1 MRRVEVLLEEDSRVI
16 TISCSDPSFSQFSCW
31 SSEKTIMSLSLPC
44 RYSFFSGSTPVRFSR
59 TNLCFAVAAVRTSPR
74 DTKLSPQPILIRHV
88 TSPGSKLE
96 IVRDCRAHASSIGSF
111 EDSSSSTDADSD
123 GFDLGSFISFAEVLC
138 IISSAV
144 ISVVLAVNYAV
155 VGEIGKKVL
164 SLGFV
169 GLVGSVASGSW
180 LRRRQW
186 MRICKGTRE
195 GEGTNL
201 IRRLEKLEEDLK
213 SSTTI
218 VRVLSR
224 HLEKL
229 GIRFRVT
236 RKALKEPI
244 SETAALAQKNSEAT
258 RVLAAQ
264 QEILE
269 KELGE
274 MQKVLLAMQDQQR
287 KQLELILT
295 IAKNGKLFE
304 SSGNKQAPN
313 EQKVNKA
320 VEPSTSKQIL
330 FQ

>member
-1 MRRVEVLLEEDSRVI
+1 
-16 TISCSDPSFSQFSCW
+16 
-31 SSEKTIMSLSLPC
+31 MSLSLPS
-44 RYSFFSGSTPVRFSR
+44 RYALFSGSTPVRISKS
-59 TNLCFAVAAVRTSPR
+59 NLCFAVSAVQISRRNSIS
-74 DTKLSPQPILIRHV
+74 LPQPILLRHV
-88 TSPGSKLE
+88 ISTRSNLE
-96 IVRDCRAHASSIGSF
+96 IDRDCRAHASSIGSY
-111 EDSSSSTDADSD
+111 EDSSSADANSD
-123 GFDLGSFISFAEVLC
+123 GFDLGSFVSFAEALC
-138 IISSAV
+138 ILSSAV
-144 ISVVLAVNYAV
+144 ISVVLAVNYVV

-169 GLVGSVASGSW
+169 GLVGSVATGSW

-186 MRICKGTRE
+186 MRICKGARE
-195 GEGTNL
+195 SEGTNL

-274 MQKVLLAMQDQQR
+274 IQKVLLAMQDQQR

-295 IAKNGKLFE
+295 IAKSSKLFE
-304 SSGNKQAPN
+304 SSSSKQAPN
-313 EQKVNKA
+313 EQKANKA
-320 VEPSTSKQIL
+320 AEEPSTPKQVL
-330 FQ
+330 VQ

>member
-1 MRRVEVLLEEDSRVI
+1 
-16 TISCSDPSFSQFSCW
+16 
-31 SSEKTIMSLSLPC
+31 MSLSLPS
-44 RYSFFSGSTPVRFSR
+44 RYAFSSGTSSTPVRISR
-59 TNLCFAVAAVRTSPR
+59 RSNLCFAVSAVRPSRR
-74 DTKLSPQPILIRHV
+74 DSRSFPQPILLRHV
-88 TSPGSKLE
+88 TSTRSNIE
-96 IVRDCRAHASSIGSF
+96 IVRDCRANASSI
-111 EDSSSSTDADSD
+111 SSSSIDDLEDANSD
-123 GFDLGSFISFAEVLC
+123 GFDLSSFISFAEALC
-138 IISSAV
+138 IISSAA
-144 ISVVLAVNYAV
+144 ISVVIAVNYVV

-186 MRICKGTRE
+186 MRICKGTRG

-213 SSTTI
+213 TSTTI
-218 VRVLSR
+218 VRVLSS

-264 QEILE
+264 QETLE

-274 MQKVLLAMQDQQR
+274 IQKVLLAMQDQQR

-295 IAKNGKLFE
+295 IAKNAKLFE
-304 SSGNKQAPN
+304 SSGNKQQPN
-313 EQKVNKA
+313 EQKKVNKA
-320 VEPSTSKQIL
+320 EEASTSKQIL

>member
-1 MRRVEVLLEEDSRVI
+1 
-16 TISCSDPSFSQFSCW
+16 
-31 SSEKTIMSLSLPC
+31 MSLSLPS
-44 RYSFFSGSTPVRFSR
+44 RYALFSGSTPVRISR
-59 TNLCFAVAAVRTSPR
+59 SNLCFAVSAVQ
-74 DTKLSPQPILIRHV
+74 LSRRNSLSFPQPILLRHV
-88 TSPGSKLE
+88 ISTRSNFE
-96 IVRDCRAHASSIGSF
+96 IDRDCRAHASSTGSY
-111 EDSSSSTDADSD
+111 EDSSSTDLEDANSD
-123 GFDLGSFISFAEVLC
+123 GFDLGSFVSFAEALC
-138 IISSAV
+138 ILSSAV
-144 ISVVLAVNYAV
+144 ISVVLAVNYVV

-169 GLVGSVASGSW
+169 GLVGSVATGSW

-186 MRICKGTRE
+186 MRICKGARE
-195 GEGTNL
+195 SEGTNL

-274 MQKVLLAMQDQQR
+274 IQKVLLAMQEQQR

-295 IAKNGKLFE
+295 IAKSSKLFE
-304 SSGNKQAPN
+304 SSSSKQAPN
-313 EQKVNKA
+313 EQKANKA
-320 VEPSTSKQIL
+320 AEEPSTPKQVL
-330 FQ
+330 VQ

>member
-1 MRRVEVLLEEDSRVI
+1 
-16 TISCSDPSFSQFSCW
+16 
-31 SSEKTIMSLSLPC
+31 
-44 RYSFFSGSTPVRFSR
+44 
-59 TNLCFAVAAVRTSPR
+59 
-74 DTKLSPQPILIRHV
+74 
-88 TSPGSKLE
+88 
-96 IVRDCRAHASSIGSF
+96 
-111 EDSSSSTDADSD
+111 
-123 GFDLGSFISFAEVLC
+123 
-138 IISSAV
+138 
-144 ISVVLAVNYAV
+144 
-155 VGEIGKKVL
+155 
-164 SLGFV
+164 
-169 GLVGSVASGSW
+169 
-180 LRRRQW
+180 
-186 MRICKGTRE
+186 MRICK

-213 SSTTI
+213 TSTTI

-274 MQKVLLAMQDQQR
+274 IQKVLLAMQDQQR

-304 SSGNKQAPN
+304 NTSSKQAS
-313 EQKVNKA
+313 A
-320 VEPSTSKQIL
+320 
-330 FQ
+330 

>member
-1 MRRVEVLLEEDSRVI
+1 
-16 TISCSDPSFSQFSCW
+16 
-31 SSEKTIMSLSLPC
+31 MSLSFPC
-44 RYSFFSGSTPVRFSR
+44 RYAFLPVSYPVRISR
-59 TNLCFAVAAVRTSPR
+59 SNNPCFAVRSTSHR
-74 DTKLSPQPILIRHV
+74 DTKQFPQPILIRHV
-88 TSPGSKLE
+88 TTPRSNLE
-96 IVRDCRAHASSIGSF
+96 TVRYCRAHASSTGSY
-111 EDSSSSTDADSD
+111 EDSSSSTDQEGANSD
-123 GFDLGSFISFAEVLC
+123 GFDVSSFVSVAEVLC
-138 IISSAV
+138 IVSSAV
-144 ISVVLAVNYAV
+144 ISVVLAVNYLV
-155 VGEIGKKVL
+155 VGEIGRKVL

-169 GLVGSVASGSW
+169 GLFGSVASGSW

-186 MRICKGTRE
+186 MRICRGTSD

-201 IRRLEKLEEDLK
+201 IRRLEKLEDDLK
-213 SSTTI
+213 TSTT
-218 VRVLSR
+218 VGRVLSR

-274 MQKVLLAMQDQQR
+274 IQKVLLAMQDQQR

-295 IAKNGKLFE
+295 SAKNGKMFE
-304 SSGNKQAPN
+304 SSKQA
-313 EQKVNKA
+313 
-320 VEPSTSKQIL
+320 SD
-330 FQ
+330 

>member
-1 MRRVEVLLEEDSRVI
+1 
-16 TISCSDPSFSQFSCW
+16 
-31 SSEKTIMSLSLPC
+31 MSLSLPS
-44 RYSFFSGSTPVRFSR
+44 RYALFSGSTPVRISR
-59 TNLCFAVAAVRTSPR
+59 SNICFAVSAVQ
-74 DTKLSPQPILIRHV
+74 LSRRNSISFAKPILLRHV
-88 TSPGSKLE
+88 ISTESNFE
-96 IVRDCRAHASSIGSF
+96 INRDCRARASSIGSY
-111 EDSSSSTDADSD
+111 EESSSSTDLEDANSD
-123 GFDLGSFISFAEVLC
+123 GFDLGSFVSFAEALC

-144 ISVVLAVNYAV
+144 ISVVLAVNYVV

-169 GLVGSVASGSW
+169 GLVGSVATGSW

-186 MRICKGTRE
+186 KRICKGARKS
-195 GEGTNL
+195 EGTNL
-201 IRRLEKLEEDLK
+201 ICRLEKLEEDLK

-274 MQKVLLAMQDQQR
+274 IQKVLLAMQEQQR

-295 IAKNGKLFE
+295 IAKSSKLFE
-304 SSGNKQAPN
+304 SSSSKQAPN
-313 EQKVNKA
+313 EQKANKA
-320 VEPSTSKQIL
+320 AEEPSTPKQVL
-330 FQ
+330 VQ

>member
-1 MRRVEVLLEEDSRVI
+1 
-16 TISCSDPSFSQFSCW
+16 
-31 SSEKTIMSLSLPC
+31 MSLSLPT
-44 RYSFFSGSTPVRFSR
+44 RYAFFAGSTPVRICRSSS
-59 TNLCFAVAAVRTSPR
+59 NLCFSVASVRTPHRNTKLFPQPTLLRHVITSPR
-74 DTKLSPQPILIRHV
+74 SNI
-88 TSPGSKLE
+88 E
-96 IVRDCRAHASSIGSF
+96 IVRDCRAHASSSLGSYE
-111 EDSSSSTDADSD
+111 EDANSD
-123 GFDLGSFISFAEVLC
+123 GGFDFNSFVSFAEAVC
-138 IISSAV
+138 ILSSAV

-155 VGEIGKKVL
+155 VREIGKKVL

-169 GLVGSVASGSW
+169 GLLCSVASGSW

-213 SSTTI
+213 TSTNI

-236 RKALKEPI
+236 RKALKEPV

-258 RVLAAQ
+258 RVIAAQ

-269 KELGE
+269 RELGE
-274 MQKVLLAMQDQQR
+274 IQKVLLAMQDQQR

-304 SSGNKQAPN
+304 SSTSSRKAPN
-313 EQKVNKA
+313 EEKDKTA
-320 VEPSTSKQIL
+320 EEPSTSKKIL
-330 FQ
+330 YQ

>member
-1 MRRVEVLLEEDSRVI
+1 
-16 TISCSDPSFSQFSCW
+16 
-31 SSEKTIMSLSLPC
+31 MSLSLPC
-44 RYSFFSGSTPVRFSR
+44 RYAFSPGSNPVRISR
-59 TNLCFAVAAVRTSPR
+59 SNNLCFAVRTSHR
-74 DTKLSPQPILIRHV
+74 NTKLFPQPIYLRHV
-88 TSPGSKLE
+88 TNSE
-96 IVRDCRAHASSIGSF
+96 TVRVCRAHASSLGSY
-111 EDSSSSTDADSD
+111 EDSNSSSSDQE
-123 GFDLGSFISFAEVLC
+123 GFDLNSFVSVAEVLC
-138 IISSAV
+138 IVSSAV

-155 VGEIGKKVL
+155 VGEIGRKVL

-169 GLVGSVASGSW
+169 GLLGSVVSGSW
-180 LRRRQW
+180 LRRQQW

-195 GEGTNL
+195 GENPNL

-213 SSTTI
+213 TSTNI

-264 QEILE
+264 QETLE

-274 MQKVLLAMQDQQR
+274 IQKVLLAMQDQQR

-295 IAKNGKLFE
+295 IAKKGKLFE
-304 SSGNKQAPN
+304 STSSKQAS
-313 EQKVNKA
+313 E
-320 VEPSTSKQIL
+320 
-330 FQ
+330 

>member
-1 MRRVEVLLEEDSRVI
+1 
-16 TISCSDPSFSQFSCW
+16 
-31 SSEKTIMSLSLPC
+31 MSISLPC
-44 RYSFFSGSTPVRFSR
+44 RYAFFFGATPVRISS
-59 TNLCFAVAAVRTSPR
+59 LCFAVRTTSHR
-74 DTKLSPQPILIRHV
+74 NTKLFPEPILLRHV
-88 TSPGSKLE
+88 TSPRWSNLE
-96 IVRDCRAHASSIGSF
+96 TARDCRAHASSIGSY
-111 EDSSSSTDADSD
+111 EDSSSSSTDDQEAANSN
-123 GFDLGSFISFAEVLC
+123 GFDLNSLVSFAEVLC
-138 IISSAV
+138 IVSSAV
-144 ISVVLAVNYAV
+144 ISVVLAANYVA
-155 VGEIGKKVL
+155 VGEIGRKVL

-169 GLVGSVASGSW
+169 GLLGSVASGSW

-186 MRICKGTRE
+186 MRICRGTRDY

-201 IRRLEKLEEDLK
+201 IRRLEKLEDDLK
-213 SSTTI
+213 TSTTI

-229 GIRFRVT
+229 GIRFRIT

-274 MQKVLLAMQDQQR
+274 IQKVLLAMQDQQR

-304 SSGNKQAPN
+304 S
-313 EQKVNKA
+313 
-320 VEPSTSKQIL
+320 TSSKPASD
-330 FQ
+330 

>member
-1 MRRVEVLLEEDSRVI
+1 
-16 TISCSDPSFSQFSCW
+16 
-31 SSEKTIMSLSLPC
+31 MSLSLPS
-44 RYSFFSGSTPVRFSR
+44 RYAFFSSGSTTPVRISR
-59 TNLCFAVAAVRTSPR
+59 TNNLCFAVSAVRTSESFS
-74 DTKLSPQPILIRHV
+74 KPILFRHV
-88 TSPGSKLE
+88 ITPQSNLK
-96 IVRDCRAHASSIGSF
+96 IVRDCRAHASSIGSY
-111 EDSSSSTDADSD
+111 EDSTDLEDANSD
-123 GFDLGSFISFAEVLC
+123 GFDLGSFISFAEVVC
-138 IISSAV
+138 IVSSAV
-144 ISVVLAVNYAV
+144 ISVILAVNYAV

-169 GLVGSVASGSW
+169 GLVGSVATGSW

-186 MRICKGTRE
+186 NRICKGTRN

-201 IRRLEKLEEDLK
+201 VRRLEKLEEDLK
-213 SSTTI
+213 TSTTI

-274 MQKVLLAMQDQQR
+274 IQKVLLAMQDQQR
-287 KQLELILT
+287 KQLDLILT
-295 IAKNGKLFE
+295 IAKNSKLFE
-304 SSGNKQAPN
+304 SSSSSKQAPN
-313 EQKVNKA
+313 EQKVDKA
-320 VEPSTSKQIL
+320 EEPSTSKQIL

>member
-1 MRRVEVLLEEDSRVI
+1 
-16 TISCSDPSFSQFSCW
+16 
-31 SSEKTIMSLSLPC
+31 MSLSLPC
-44 RYSFFSGSTPVRFSR
+44 RYALSSGTSTPLRISR
-59 TNLCFAVAAVRTSPR
+59 SNLCFAVSAVRPSRR
-74 DTKLSPQPILIRHV
+74 DSRSFPQTILLRHV
-88 TSPGSKLE
+88 TLTRSNFE
-96 IVRDCRAHASSIGSF
+96 IVRDCRANASSV
-111 EDSSSSTDADSD
+111 SSSSIDDLEDAANSD
-123 GFDLGSFISFAEVLC
+123 GFDLSSFISFAEALC
-138 IISSAV
+138 IISSAA
-144 ISVVLAVNYAV
+144 ISVVLAVNFVV

-186 MRICKGTRE
+186 MRICKGTRD

-201 IRRLEKLEEDLK
+201 IRRLEKLENDLK
-213 SSTTI
+213 TSTSI

-274 MQKVLLAMQDQQR
+274 IQKVLLAMQDQQR

-295 IAKNGKLFE
+295 IAKNAKMFE
-304 SSGNKQAPN
+304 SSSNKQAPN
-313 EQKVNKA
+313 EQQKVNKA
-320 VEPSTSKQIL
+320 EEPSTSKQIL

>member
-1 MRRVEVLLEEDSRVI
+1 
-16 TISCSDPSFSQFSCW
+16 
-31 SSEKTIMSLSLPC
+31 MSLSFPS
-44 RYSFFSGSTPVRFSR
+44 RYTFLSGSTPVRISR
-59 TNLCFAVAAVRTSPR
+59 SKLCFAVSAARPSRR
-74 DTKLSPQPILIRHV
+74 DFRLFPQPILLRHV
-88 TSPGSKLE
+88 ISSRSNFE
-96 IVRDCRAHASSIGSF
+96 IVRDCRTHASSIGSY
-111 EDSSSSTDADSD
+111 EDSSSSTDLEDANSET
-123 GFDLGSFISFAEVLC
+123 FDLGSFVSFAEALC
-138 IISSAV
+138 ILSSAV
-144 ISVVLAVNYAV
+144 ISVVLAVNYVV

-169 GLVGSVASGSW
+169 GLVGSVATGSW
-180 LRRRQW
+180 LRRWQW
-186 MRICKGTRE
+186 MRICKGTRQ

-201 IRRLEKLEEDLK
+201 VRRLEKLEEDLK

-236 RKALKEPI
+236 RKSLKEPI

-274 MQKVLLAMQDQQR
+274 IQKVLLAMQDQQR

-295 IAKNGKLFE
+295 IAKSSKLFG
-304 SSGNKQAPN
+304 SSSSKQAPN
-313 EQKVNKA
+313 EQKANNA
-320 VEPSTSKQIL
+320 EEPSTAKQIL

>member
-1 MRRVEVLLEEDSRVI
+1 
-16 TISCSDPSFSQFSCW
+16 
-31 SSEKTIMSLSLPC
+31 MSLSLLC
-44 RYSFFSGSTPVRFSR
+44 RYAFFSGATPLRISR
-59 TNLCFAVAAVRTSPR
+59 SNNLCFALAAARASHR
-74 DTKLSPQPILIRHV
+74 NTKLFTQPILLRLV
-88 TSPGSKLE
+88 SSPGSNLE
-96 IVRDCRAHASSIGSF
+96 TVRDCRAHASSIGSY
-111 EDSSSSTDADSD
+111 EDSSSSADQEAASSN
-123 GFDLGSFISFAEVLC
+123 GFDLNSLVSFAEVLC
-138 IISSAV
+138 IVSSAV
-144 ISVVLAVNYAV
+144 ISVVLAVNYVV
-155 VGEIGKKVL
+155 VGEIGRKVL

-169 GLVGSVASGSW
+169 GLLGSVASGSW
-180 LRRRQW
+180 LRRRQC
-186 MRICKGTRE
+186 MRICK

-213 SSTTI
+213 TSTTI

-258 RVLAAQ
+258 GVLAAQ

-274 MQKVLLAMQDQQR
+274 IQKVLLAMQDQQR

-304 SSGNKQAPN
+304 NTSSKQAS
-313 EQKVNKA
+313 A
-320 VEPSTSKQIL
+320 
-330 FQ
+330 

>member
-1 MRRVEVLLEEDSRVI
+1 
-16 TISCSDPSFSQFSCW
+16 
-31 SSEKTIMSLSLPC
+31 MSLSLPS
-44 RYSFFSGSTPVRFSR
+44 RYALFSGSTPVRISR
-59 TNLCFAVAAVRTSPR
+59 SNLCFAVSAVRTSRRNSIPF
-74 DTKLSPQPILIRHV
+74 TQPILLRHV
-88 TSPGSKLE
+88 ISTRSNFE
-96 IVRDCRAHASSIGSF
+96 IDRDYRPHASSIGSY
-111 EDSSSSTDADSD
+111 EDSSSSNELEDANSD
-123 GFDLGSFISFAEVLC
+123 GFDLGTFVSFAEALC
-138 IISSAV
+138 ILSSAV
-144 ISVVLAVNYAV
+144 ISVVLAVNYVV

-169 GLVGSVASGSW
+169 GLVGSVATGSW

-186 MRICKGTRE
+186 MRICKGARE
-195 GEGTNL
+195 SEGTNL
-201 IRRLEKLEEDLK
+201 IRRLEKLEKDLK
-213 SSTTI
+213 SSTSI

-274 MQKVLLAMQDQQR
+274 IQKVLLAMQDQQR

-295 IAKNGKLFE
+295 IAKSSKLFE
-304 SSGNKQAPN
+304 SSSSKQVPN
-313 EQKVNKA
+313 EQRKDKA
-320 VEPSTSKQIL
+320 EETSTPKQIL
-330 FQ
+330 VQ

>member
-1 MRRVEVLLEEDSRVI
+1 
-16 TISCSDPSFSQFSCW
+16 
-31 SSEKTIMSLSLPC
+31 MSLSLPS
-44 RYSFFSGSTPVRFSR
+44 RYAFFSGSTPVRICRSSS
-59 TNLCFAVAAVRTSPR
+59 NLCFSVASVRNTKLFPQPTLLRHVITSPR
-74 DTKLSPQPILIRHV
+74 SNF
-88 TSPGSKLE
+88 E
-96 IVRDCRAHASSIGSF
+96 IVRDYRIQASSSLGSH
-111 EDSSSSTDADSD
+111 EEDADSD
-123 GFDLGSFISFAEVLC
+123 GGFDFSSFVSFAEAVC
-138 IISSAV
+138 ILSSAV
-144 ISVVLAVNYAV
+144 ISVVLAVNYAA

-169 GLVGSVASGSW
+169 GLLCSVASGSW

-213 SSTTI
+213 TSTNI

-236 RKALKEPI
+236 RKALKEPV

-258 RVLAAQ
+258 RVIAAQ

-274 MQKVLLAMQDQQR
+274 IQKVLLAMQDQQR

-304 SSGNKQAPN
+304 SSTSSRKAPN
-313 EQKVNKA
+313 EEKDKTA
-320 VEPSTSKQIL
+320 EEPSTSEKIL
-330 FQ
+330 YQ

>member
-1 MRRVEVLLEEDSRVI
+1 
-16 TISCSDPSFSQFSCW
+16 
-31 SSEKTIMSLSLPC
+31 MSLWLPC
-44 RYSFFSGSTPVRFSR
+44 RYPFFSGSTPIRSSR
-59 TNLCFAVAAVRTSPR
+59 SNLCFAVAAVR
-74 DTKLSPQPILIRHV
+74 LSRQDCGLFPQPIHVRHV
-88 TSPGSKLE
+88 TSNRLNLE
-96 IVRDCRAHASSIGSF
+96 IVRDFRAHASSIGSF
-111 EDSSSSTDADSD
+111 EDSSSSTDLEDIGSD

-138 IISSAV
+138 ILSSAV

-186 MRICKGTRE
+186 MRICKGARE

-201 IRRLEKLEEDLK
+201 ISRLEKLEEDLK
-213 SSTTI
+213 TSTTI
-218 VRVLSR
+218 VRLLSK

-274 MQKVLLAMQDQQR
+274 IQKVLLAMQDQQR

-304 SSGNKQAPN
+304 STNNKQ
-313 EQKVNKA
+313 
-320 VEPSTSKQIL
+320 
-330 FQ
+330 

>member
-1 MRRVEVLLEEDSRVI
+1 
-16 TISCSDPSFSQFSCW
+16 
-31 SSEKTIMSLSLPC
+31 MSLSLPS
-44 RYSFFSGSTPVRFSR
+44 RYAFFASGSTTPVRISR
-59 TNLCFAVAAVRTSPR
+59 SNLCFAVASVRTSRRNSRSFP
-74 DTKLSPQPILIRHV
+74 KPILLRHV
-88 TSPGSKLE
+88 ISPRSNFE
-96 IVRDCRAHASSIGSF
+96 IVRDSRAHASSIGSY
-111 EDSSSSTDADSD
+111 EDSSDANSD

-138 IISSAV
+138 IVSSAV

-169 GLVGSVASGSW
+169 GLIGSVAAGSW

-186 MRICKGTRE
+186 MRICKGTRD

-274 MQKVLLAMQDQQR
+274 IQMVLLAMQDQQR
-287 KQLELILT
+287 KQLDLILT
-295 IAKNGKLFE
+295 IAKNSKLFE
-304 SSGNKQAPN
+304 SSSSKQTPN

-320 VEPSTSKQIL
+320 DVMPKHTRISI
-330 FQ
+330 

>member
-1 MRRVEVLLEEDSRVI
+1 
-16 TISCSDPSFSQFSCW
+16 
-31 SSEKTIMSLSLPC
+31 MSLSLPS
-44 RYSFFSGSTPVRFSR
+44 RYALFSGSTPVRISR
-59 TNLCFAVAAVRTSPR
+59 RSNLCFAVSATRASRR
-74 DTKLSPQPILIRHV
+74 DSISFPQPIFLRHV
-88 TSPGSKLE
+88 ISTQSNFE
-96 IVRDCRAHASSIGSF
+96 IDRNYRAHASSIGSF
-111 EDSSSSTDADSD
+111 EDSSSSNLLEDASSD
-123 GFDLGSFISFAEVLC
+123 GIDLGSFVSFAEALC
-138 IISSAV
+138 ILSSAV
-144 ISVVLAVNYAV
+144 ISVVLAVNYVV

-169 GLVGSVASGSW
+169 GLVGSVATGSW

-186 MRICKGTRE
+186 MRICKGARE
-195 GEGTNL
+195 SEGTNL
-201 IRRLEKLEEDLK
+201 IRRLEKLEKDLK
-213 SSTTI
+213 SSTSI

-258 RVLAAQ
+258 RVLVAQ

-274 MQKVLLAMQDQQR
+274 IQKVLLAMQEQQR

-295 IAKNGKLFE
+295 IAKSSKLFE
-304 SSGNKQAPN
+304 SSTSSKQAPS
-313 EQKVNKA
+313 EQRKNKA
-320 VEPSTSKQIL
+320 EEPSTPKQIL
-330 FQ
+330 VQ

>member
-1 MRRVEVLLEEDSRVI
+1 
-16 TISCSDPSFSQFSCW
+16 
-31 SSEKTIMSLSLPC
+31 MSLSLPS
-44 RYSFFSGSTPVRFSR
+44 RYALFSGSTPVRISR
-59 TNLCFAVAAVRTSPR
+59 SNLCFAVSAVRTSR
-74 DTKLSPQPILIRHV
+74 RNSISFPQPIFLRHV
-88 TSPGSKLE
+88 ISTRSNFE
-96 IVRDCRAHASSIGSF
+96 IDRDYRAHASSIGSY
-111 EDSSSSTDADSD
+111 EDSSSSNELEDANSD
-123 GFDLGSFISFAEVLC
+123 GFDLGSFVSFAEALC
-138 IISSAV
+138 ILSSAV
-144 ISVVLAVNYAV
+144 ISVVLAVNYVV

-169 GLVGSVASGSW
+169 GLVGSVATGSW

-186 MRICKGTRE
+186 MRICKGARE
-195 GEGTNL
+195 SEGTNL
-201 IRRLEKLEEDLK
+201 IRRLEKLEKDLK
-213 SSTTI
+213 SSTSI

-274 MQKVLLAMQDQQR
+274 IQKVLLAMQDQQR

-295 IAKNGKLFE
+295 IAKSSKLFE
-304 SSGNKQAPN
+304 SSSSKQAPN
-313 EQKVNKA
+313 EQRKDKA
-320 VEPSTSKQIL
+320 EETSTPKQIL
-330 FQ
+330 VQ